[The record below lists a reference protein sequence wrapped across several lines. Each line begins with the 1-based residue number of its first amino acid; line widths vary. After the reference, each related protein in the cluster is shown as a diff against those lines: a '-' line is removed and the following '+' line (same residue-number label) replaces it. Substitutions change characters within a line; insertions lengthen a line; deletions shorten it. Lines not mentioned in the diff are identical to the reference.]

1 MSNEYCENKLVQESS
16 VALLRDVLGW
26 DVAYAFNEEKLGA
39 DGTFGRAS
47 YRQVLLPK
55 YLRAALVKLNPW
67 ITPGQ
72 INQVIE
78 KLEAKPAVASL
89 LEINREK
96 YKLLKDGVAVDTVD
110 TRGRKGSKKA
120 LLIDFNDVGNNNFLA
135 VQELK
140 ISGPIYNRRTDI
152 VCFVNGIP
160 LVFIELKKATVDI
173 YNAYADNY
181 RDYLKSIPQLFY
193 YNAILFLGNGP
204 QAKVGTLGSK
214 FAFFHEWKRLA
225 ETDVGKVALK
235 IALLGIC
242 KKENLLDLIENF
254 IIFDE
259 SGGRLTKILARNHQ
273 YLGVNKAVE
282 KYAKHEFK
290 DGKLGVFWHT
300 QGSGKSYSMLFF
312 ARKIMRKLPGT
323 RTFLLLTDRVELD
336 KQLRG
341 IFASCGMLGAGD
353 PARYAAQSGDDVI
366 QKIKDK
372 LPIVFS
378 LIHKFNK
385 ADVAPYYPDHEVI
398 IISDEA
404 HRTQNGVYAENLCRF
419 LPTASR
425 IGFTGTPIFSHNE
438 ITARTFGDYISTYD
452 FNRAVEDN
460 ATVPLYYENRGVKL
474 KNIDNPA
481 ITQEI
486 IDAVE
491 RAEQD
496 ETQKEKLMREFGK
509 QIHLLMDEDRLNFI
523 AKDFVN
529 HYSNIW
535 QAGKAMF
542 VCLNKITCAR
552 MYDYATYYWQEK
564 ITELEQELQNC
575 ASDQEA
581 LELERKL
588 EWMRATK
595 MAVVISEEQNE
606 QEEFAKWGLNI
617 IPHRLK
623 MKQRNLDEEFKQADN
638 PLRIVFVCAMWLT
651 GFDCPSLSCLY
662 LDKMMKNH
670 TLMQTIARANR
681 VAEGKSNGLI
691 VDYIG
696 IVQTLKKALAAY
708 TKSADETGAGGDPAE
723 DKEALIA
730 RVVLQVQESK
740 ILLREHGCNLES
752 LRAAQGFDK
761 EELLEDAENAL
772 CANAGIKKKFQGKV
786 REIQRLLKFLDR
798 QEIPQATYGDWVDI
812 REIAGRLQSRLRRAD
827 NTGLMVEIN
836 KIISR
841 YVATVAPAAGE
852 AADYKTFDIS
862 KIDFAILK
870 AEFAK
875 EKRKHI
881 VLHDLDACVQD
892 KLNVMLAAN
901 PARADFYKRYNEIIA
916 EYNSDQDK
924 AEIEKVFIDLINL
937 SNDLNAE
944 QQRYVRENLD
954 NEEQLA
960 LYDLLYSENLSKA
973 DIKAIKEVAKELY
986 EKIHKLMA
994 EFDHWGQKENTRAS
1008 VDAKIGDILFEKAPD
1023 AVFQNQEKYRKDIF
1037 EYFYTRYGDAA

>member
-1 MSNEYCENKLVQESS
+1 MSNEYCEDKLVQQSS
-16 VALLRDVLGW
+16 VELLREALGW

-47 YRQVLLPK
+47 YKQVLLPK

-67 ITPGQ
+67 ITAAQ
-72 INQVIE
+72 INQVID
-78 KLEAKPAVASL
+78 KLEAKPAAASL

-96 YKLLKDGVAVDTVD
+96 YKLLRDGVTVETTD
-110 TRGRKGSKKA
+110 ARGRKSSKKA
-120 LLIDFNDVGNNNFLA
+120 LLIDFNDAANNSFLA
-135 VQELK
+135 VRELK

-160 LVFIELKKATVDI
+160 LVFIELKKATVNI
-173 YNAYADNY
+173 YNAYVDNY
-181 RDYLKSIPQLFY
+181 RDYVNSIPQLFY
-193 YNAILFLGNGP
+193 YNAILVLGNGK

-214 FAFFHEWKRLA
+214 YAFFHEWKRLA
-225 ETDVGKVALK
+225 ETDAGNVALEV
-235 IALLGIC
+235 ALLGIC

-254 IIFDE
+254 IVFDE

-282 KYAKHEFK
+282 KYAGHEFK

-312 ARKIMRKLPGT
+312 ARKIMRKLPGA
-323 RTFLLLTDRVELD
+323 RTFLILTDRVELD

-341 IFASCGMLGAGD
+341 VFASCGMLGAGD

-385 ADVAPYYPDHEVI
+385 ADVEPYYPDHEVI

-452 FNRAVEDN
+452 FNRAVDDN
-460 ATVPLYYENRGVKL
+460 ATVPLYYENRGAKL
-474 KNIDNPA
+474 QNIKNPA

-491 RAEQD
+491 RAELD
-496 ETQKEKLMREFGK
+496 ETQKEKLIREFGK
-509 QIHLLMDEDRLNFI
+509 QIHLLMDEDRLRFI

-552 MYDYATYYWQEK
+552 MYDYATQYWRER
-564 ITELEQELQNC
+564 ITELEQELQKC

-588 EWMRATK
+588 QWMRATE

-606 QEEFAKWGLNI
+606 QEEFAKWGLDI

-623 MKQRNLDEEFKQADN
+623 MKQRNLDEEFKRADN

-681 VAEGKSNGLI
+681 VAEGKNNGLI

-730 RVVLQVQESK
+730 RVVEQVQESK
-740 ILLREHGCNLES
+740 DLLRERGCNLEI
-752 LRAAQGFDK
+752 LRAAKGFDK
-761 EELLEDAENAL
+761 EELLEDAEDAL
-772 CANAGIKKKFQGKV
+772 DANVEIKKAFQGKV

-798 QEIPQATYGDWVDI
+798 QEIPQATYCDWLDI
-812 REIAGRLQSRLRRAD
+812 REIAKRLQAERRHAD
-827 NTGLMVEIN
+827 NTDLMVAIN
-836 KIISR
+836 RIINR
-841 YVATVAPAAGE
+841 YVTTATPAAGE
-852 AADYKTFDIS
+852 VADYKTFDIS

-881 VLHDLDACVQD
+881 VLRDLEACLQD
-892 KLNVMLAAN
+892 KLSEMLADN

-986 EKIHKLMA
+986 EKIHELMA
-994 EFDHWGQKENTRAS
+994 DFDHWGQKENTRAT

-1023 AVFQNQEKYRKDIF
+1023 AIFQNQEKYRKDIF